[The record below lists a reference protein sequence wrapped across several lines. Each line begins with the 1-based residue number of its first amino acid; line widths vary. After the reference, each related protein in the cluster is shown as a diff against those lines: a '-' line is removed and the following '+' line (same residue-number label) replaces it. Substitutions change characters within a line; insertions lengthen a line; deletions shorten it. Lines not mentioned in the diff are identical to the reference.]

1 MLDDDAVRDDA
12 VRDDDVIAADGAGAS
27 DVPAPPAHRPVGGVA
42 RQRLGP
48 LVQRWVPA
56 SLSEA
61 RWDPSR
67 PGALLLSVVTA
78 LAAVLAAVGVWS
90 NRPVPELVPALPRLP
105 AVATSAPSDGP
116 AGPSGE
122 LVVSVVG
129 KVTEPGLV
137 TVTDGDRVAD
147 AIEAAGGPLPDTDL
161 TTLNL
166 ARRLADGEQLL
177 VGIEPPPGQP
187 AADEASGT
195 PAPGG
200 TGTQV
205 NLNTATLD
213 ELDTLPGVGPVT
225 AQNIVD
231 WRTTNGPFTSV
242 DQLLEVS
249 GIGDAKL
256 AQLEGLVRV

>member
-1 MLDDDAVRDDA
+1 MPDEP
-12 VRDDDVIAADGAGAS
+12 VIAADGAGGS
-27 DVPAPPAHRPVGGVA
+27 DGTATPAHQPVEGVA

-48 LVQRWVPA
+48 LVHRWVPA

-61 RWDPSR
+61 RWDPGR
-67 PGALLLSVVTA
+67 PGALLLSMVTA
-78 LAAVLAAVGVWS
+78 LAAVLAAIGVWAD
-90 NRPVPELVPALPRLP
+90 RPVPEPAPTLPMLP
-105 AVATSAPSDGP
+105 AVATAGPSAGP
-116 AGPSGE
+116 AAPSGE

-129 KVTEPGLV
+129 KVAEPGLV

-147 AIEAAGGPLPDTDL
+147 AIDAAGGPLPDTDL
-161 TTLNL
+161 TALNL

-177 VGIEPPPGQP
+177 VGIEPPPEQP
-187 AADEASGT
+187 DSGGT
-195 PAPGG
+195 AGTSAPGAPA
-200 TGTQV
+200 TQV

-242 DQLLEVS
+242 DQLLEVT